1 MRDRLSEM
9 IQSAVGGC
17 AKYWADVIADKLLAE
32 GVIVPPCKVGETV
45 YHITTCEEFKHELD
59 GSLYDSFGGVG
70 DATGYYCPCELR
82 DNCPF
87 DNEEDFDCDTLK
99 KKQAVFVDEVKGFM
113 LGECEYDNVVFL
125 EYSGNVYFNEF
136 GKTVFLTREEA
147 EKALA
152 EKRG

>member
-32 GVIVPPCKVGETV
+32 GVIVPPSKVGETV

-59 GSLYDSFGGVG
+59 GSLYDSFCGVG

-99 KKQAVFVDEVKGFM
+99 KKQAIFVDEVKGFM
-113 LGECEYDNVVFL
+113 LGECEYDYVVFL